1 MKTGAEL
8 ETSWRPV
15 GDRAGGSDMSGFAIH
30 SRTSGASPAHKTVGV
45 VVGDEISI
53 PQNYPRFYPRT
64 SHSRHAKLRHRHNRH
79 PVICA
84 AELF

>member
-1 MKTGAEL
+1 MKTGDEL
-8 ETSWRPV
+8 ETNWRPV
-15 GDRAGGSDMSGFAIH
+15 GDSDLHGFAKH
-30 SRTSGASPAHKTVGV
+30 SRAIATSPALKTVGV
-45 VVGDEISI
+45 VVGDEIVI
-53 PQNYPRFYPRT
+53 LQNYPRFYPRT